1 MIEHLEGVL
10 LERQGNRLVVDV
22 GGVGYGLS
30 VSARTAGA
38 VGATGGRVR
47 LWVRTFVREEILR
60 LYGFARRSERDA
72 FDLLLGIPGVGPG
85 ICLALL
91 SEMGIGEILQA
102 ALTGDAKRLTRVK
115 GIGKKVAE
123 KMLLELKGKT
133 DELAACLS
141 PEEQQEA
148 AAAGEPVLAGGA
160 AHDAVAAL
168 EALDVPPAQARRAVA
183 KAVTILGE
191 DAGVEE
197 LVREGLR
204 HRRTA

>member
-1 MIEHLEGVL
+1 MIEYIEGVL
-10 LERQGNRLVVDV
+10 IEHDGNHLVVNV

-30 VSARTAGA
+30 VSARTAAAAGNIGA
-38 VGATGGRVR
+38 RAGF
-47 LWVRTFVREEILR
+47 WVRTYVREEILR
-60 LYGFARRSERDA
+60 LYGFANRAEREA
-72 FDLLLGIPGVGPG
+72 FDLLLTIPGVGPG

-91 SEMGIGEILQA
+91 SEMAVGEILQA

-123 KMLLELKGKT
+123 KMLLELKSKT
-133 DELAACLS
+133 DQLAACLT
-141 PEEQQEA
+141 PEEQQQA
-148 AAAGEPVLAGGA
+148 AATESPELAGSA

-168 EALDVPPAQARRAVA
+168 ESLEVPLSQAR
-183 KAVTILGE
+183 KAVGKALGILGP
-191 DAGVEE
+191 DAPVEA